1 MKKFDFVE
9 LINFNSYYENYNLY
23 LEAKGFVIEVNGD
36 SIKVLFLNEFNEGDY
51 AYLEVFRNDIKLTD
65 EQPPNQL
72 IEIIKNNLQNFT
84 LKEKGFKPRTFKT
97 YNQVKL
103 LVEDEKYAKYGVH
116 KGDIG
121 TIMEDIAVEDY
132 ILVDFGR
139 LDDDNNYYGDCISV
153 NLKDVKVLGKNDN

>member
-36 SIKVLFLNEFNEGDY
+36 SIKVLFFNEFNEGDY
-51 AYLEVFRNDIKLTD
+51 AYVEVFKNDIKLVD

-84 LKEKGFKPRTFKT
+84 LKLKGFKPIIFKV
-97 YNQVKL
+97 YDQVEL
-103 LVEDEKYAKYGVH
+103 LVDDGKYSKYGVH

-121 TIMEDIAVEDY
+121 TIMEDVAVQDY

-139 LDDDNNYYGDCISV
+139 LDENNNYYGDCISV
-153 NLKDVKVLGKNDN
+153 NLKDIKIIKKD